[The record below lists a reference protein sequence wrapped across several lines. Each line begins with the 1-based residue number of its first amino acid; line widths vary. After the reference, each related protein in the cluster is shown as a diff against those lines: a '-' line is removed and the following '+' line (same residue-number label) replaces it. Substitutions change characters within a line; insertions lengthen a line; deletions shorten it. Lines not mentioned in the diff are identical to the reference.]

1 MPFGKETMDD
11 SLTYEAFAQSL
22 NTKFQVQ
29 LDGVSRVDLQLVEVS
44 EVKRSSG
51 QEEFAI
57 VFLGPD
63 DTFLG
68 QGMRRFGHEHMGQ
81 FDLFIVPIRQDN
93 HGYYYEAVFNRFRA
107 KPDAAGENS

>member
-29 LDGVSRVDLQLVEVS
+29 LEGVSRVDLQLVEVS
-44 EVKRSSG
+44 EVKRSSR

-57 VFLGPD
+57 VFLGPN

-68 QGMRRFGHEHMGQ
+68 QGMRQFAHDRIGQ

-93 HGYYYEAVFNRFRA
+93 RGFYYEAVFNRFPA